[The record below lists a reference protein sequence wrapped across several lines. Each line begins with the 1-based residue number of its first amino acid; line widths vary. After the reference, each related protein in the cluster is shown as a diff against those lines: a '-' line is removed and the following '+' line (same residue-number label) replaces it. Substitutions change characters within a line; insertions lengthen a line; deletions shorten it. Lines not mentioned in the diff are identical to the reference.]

1 MFLIR
6 YHKLNYVPI
15 STTVTY
21 NQTFI
26 YILGPDGP
34 PGSKGEKG
42 SFGER
47 GDPGLKG
54 YRVYTYYS
62 NIIYLCTL

>member
-1 MFLIR
+1 MIVFN
-6 YHKLNYVPI
+6 YHKLNYVSI
-15 STTVTY
+15 STTVAY
-21 NQTFI
+21 NQPLV

-54 YRVYTYYS
+54 YRVYTFY
-62 NIIYLCTL
+62 

>member
-1 MFLIR
+1 M
-6 YHKLNYVPI
+6 NYVPI